1 MKMPDLS
8 ELKPERVF
16 KYFKEIC
23 AIPHGSGNTGAICD
37 YLCSFA
43 ADHKLEHIK
52 DDVGNVIIRKPA
64 TPGMEE
70 RPAVI
75 LQGHMDMV
83 AVCTPG
89 SGIDMTKEGIKLQ
102 INGDRLSAVDTS
114 MGGDDGIAVAM
125 CLAILESDSIKH
137 SALEV
142 LFTMDE
148 ETGMDGALGL
158 DMNLLKGRRLINID
172 SEEEG
177 TIYVGCAGGA
187 RVHITLPI
195 ISGENED
202 QSGNGNVYEIR
213 VSGCRGG
220 HSGSEIYRGG
230 ANAIKIAGRILYEM
244 NSRMPELRFISIEGG
259 VVDNAIPTEAV
270 LTVAGI
276 GTEEEAQ
283 RLSDQLSA
291 DILKEYGTTDPDM
304 NISIKRLSDSGS
316 SVAAS
321 KESTDK
327 LGCLLNAVPNGVQ
340 SMSHDM
346 EDLVE
351 TSLNIG
357 VIHTLNMTDDIS
369 DSKFAES
376 SADPSQMKAAKE
388 TVLQFAV
395 RSSVAS
401 AKRHLIDKLCAIAEL
416 AGAQTEVSG
425 DYPGWKYEPD
435 SPLRDHMTAV
445 YREMYG
451 KEPVVKAIHAGLEC
465 GFFVSGMPGL
475 DCVSIGPDMSDVHT
489 TSESLSI
496 SSVGRMWEYLCRV
509 LETM

>member
-1 MKMPDLS
+1 MTKLS

-16 KYFKEIC
+16 YYFERIC
-23 AIPHGSGNTGAICD
+23 EIPHGSGNTGAICD
-37 YLCSFA
+37 FLCSFA
-43 ADHKLEHIK
+43 LKHELEYIK
-52 DDVGNVIIRKPA
+52 DEVGNVIIRKPA
-64 TPGMEE
+64 SSAMEDH
-70 RPAVI
+70 PAVI

-83 AVCTPG
+83 AVCVPG
-89 SGIDMTKEGIKLQ
+89 SDIDMTRDGINLM
-102 INGDRLSAVDTS
+102 IEGDRLSAVDTS

-125 CLAILESDSIKH
+125 CLAILESDSLKAP
-137 SALEV
+137 ALEV

-148 ETGMDGALGL
+148 ETGMDGAMGL

-195 ISGENED
+195 DSEQNKD
-202 QSGNGNVYEIR
+202 QAGDGDVYEIC

-230 ANAIKIAGRILYEM
+230 ANAIKIAGRVLYEL
-244 NSRMPELRFISIEGG
+244 SRQMPGLGFISIEGG

-270 LTVAGI
+270 LRVSGI

-283 RLSDQLSA
+283 STIALLSQE
-291 DILKEYGTTDPDM
+291 IGREYGTTDPDL
-304 NISIKRLSDSGS
+304 SIVIKKLAEAGDHITASRESADRL
-316 SVAAS
+316 A
-321 KESTDK
+321 
-327 LGCLLNAVPNGVQ
+327 CLLNAVPNGVQ

-357 VIHTLNMTDDIS
+357 VIHTLNMTKDTLSATHTDIS
-369 DSKFAES
+369 E
-376 SADPSQMKAAKE
+376 DPLFINATKAV
-388 TVLQFAV
+388 VLQFAV

-401 AKRHLIDKLCAIAEL
+401 AKRHLIDKLCAIAKL
-416 AGAQTEVSG
+416 AGAKTEVSG

-445 YREMYG
+445 YRKMFG

-496 SSVGRMWEYLCRV
+496 SSVGRTWDYLCSV